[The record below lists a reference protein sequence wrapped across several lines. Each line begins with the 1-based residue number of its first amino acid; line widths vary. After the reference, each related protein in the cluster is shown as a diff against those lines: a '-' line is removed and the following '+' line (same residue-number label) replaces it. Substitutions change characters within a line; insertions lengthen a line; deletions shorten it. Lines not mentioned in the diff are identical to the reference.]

1 MKSRILLFFS
11 LFLLLNI
18 AAKAQVITLIEC
30 QEMAAKNYPAIAR
43 YSIIEQST
51 NYTLANAN
59 RAYLPQLSLEAK
71 ATYQSDVISV
81 PIEVPGFDIPVPD
94 KDQYNVALQ
103 ANQII
108 WDGGKVAAKKHLA
121 KAGAEIE
128 IKSLESEI
136 YTLKER
142 VNNLYFGVLLLQE
155 QLKVQTVLEEEL
167 QRNLE
172 KVSSYMEYGVAQL
185 GDLNAVKIGI
195 LKAGQ
200 QRIQMESAQKA
211 YVQMLSVLTGQEL
224 SKETEFEKP
233 SILNETSQ
241 EAINRP
247 ELDVFIAQKATVD
260 AQARDLKSGV
270 MPIIGAFA
278 QGGYGKPGLNLF
290 QTKFETYFIGGL
302 QLSWNVGNLYTF
314 KNSNKINDL
323 KKLNIDAYR
332 ETFIYNLNMQISE
345 QQNEIDK
352 FRKTMKDDDEI
363 IQLQQE
369 IKDAADVKVENGTM
383 TVTDMLKELTELN
396 IAKQNKLLN
405 EIQHLQSIYNLKNTT
420 N

>member
-211 YVQMLSVLTGQEL
+211 YIQMLSVLIGKEL